1 MFYWVIGLQ
10 FAVSMAHRSWRLE
23 RNEPFRYSIY
33 HGCRYD
39 LCTFSDTISGA
50 VGVESTCC
58 SWGRISAAAIDY
70 LTLDSR

>member
-1 MFYWVIGLQ
+1 MNLFDT
-10 FAVSMAHRSWRLE
+10 
-23 RNEPFRYSIY
+23 RYITVVGMTS
-33 HGCRYD
+33 
-39 LCTFSDTISGA
+39 TFSDTISGA